1 MTGHPHQRAAELFV
15 DINPEPVRQSVHH
28 CAYTPDRLPVV
39 DRSASGRIVTVA
51 GLSGHGFKFA
61 PQIGRWAAGLAA
73 GNDPEIDP
81 RFALPAHLERLA
93 ELGPYTGGGH

>member
-1 MTGHPHQRAAELFV
+1 M
-15 DINPEPVRQSVHH
+15 HH

-39 DRSASGRIVTVA
+39 DRSASGRVVTVA

-61 PQIGRWAAGLAA
+61 PRLGEWAAQLAGGDEA
-73 GNDPEIDP
+73 EADP
-81 RFALPAHLERLA
+81 RFALASHMERLA